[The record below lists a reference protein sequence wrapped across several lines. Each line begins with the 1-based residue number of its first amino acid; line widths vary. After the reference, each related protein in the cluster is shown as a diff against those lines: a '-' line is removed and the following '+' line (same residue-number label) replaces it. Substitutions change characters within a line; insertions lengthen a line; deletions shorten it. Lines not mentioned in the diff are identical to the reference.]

1 MRIADL
7 LTAVILALGGGLV
20 VYDSV
25 RLGIGWGSDGPRS
38 GFFPFW
44 LAVIMIVACVAIMLQ
59 ALRRTPTEPFLTRE
73 RLGPVL
79 KVLWPATAAVVLMQ
93 FVGLYV
99 ASAVYMAFYM
109 RWVGRHRWVSVIGLA
124 VAIPVVTFIVFEQ
137 WFLGPMP
144 KGPPETWLGHCAS
157 GPRESRPRLQARYP
171 SVQLVH
177 GRVRV
182 LARPRHRGAAP

>member
-73 RLGPVL
+73 RLGPGL
-79 KVLWPATAAVVLMQ
+79 KGLWPATAAGVLLP
-93 FVGLYV
+93 VLGLL
-99 ASAVYMAFYM
+99 
-109 RWVGRHRWVSVIGLA
+109 GRPPLSLA
-124 VAIPVVTFIVFEQ
+124 V
-137 WFLGPMP
+137 L
-144 KGPPETWLGHCAS
+144 
-157 GPRESRPRLQARYP
+157 
-171 SVQLVH
+171 
-177 GRVRV
+177 
-182 LARPRHRGAAP
+182 

>member
-73 RLGPVL
+73 RLGPGL
-79 KVLWPATAAVVLMQ
+79 KVVWAATAAVVLMQ

-99 ASAVYMAFYM
+99 ASPVYIAFYI
-109 RWVGRHRWVSVIGLA
+109 REGGCR
-124 VAIPVVTFIVFEQ
+124 
-137 WFLGPMP
+137 
-144 KGPPETWLGHCAS
+144 HCANAV
-157 GPRESRPRLQARYP
+157 GM
-171 SVQLVH
+171 SVV
-177 GRVRV
+177 
-182 LARPRHRGAAP
+182 AAVV

>member
-99 ASAVYMAFYM
+99 ASAVYMGFYM
-109 RWVGRHRWVSVIGLA
+109 RWRPTDRKSTRLNSSHQIISYA
-124 VAIPVVTFIVFEQ
+124 VFCLKKKKI
-137 WFLGPMP
+137 LGTITATTVKLM
-144 KGPPETWLGHCAS
+144 
-157 GPRESRPRLQARYP
+157 
-171 SVQLVH
+171 
-177 GRVRV
+177 V
-182 LARPRHRGAAP
+182 L

>member
-99 ASAVYMAFYM
+99 AAAVYMGVYM
-109 RWVGRHRWVSVIGLA
+109 RSGGRCSGAPAPRSSSTSPASRGAWSPSSTATRW
-124 VAIPVVTFIVFEQ
+124 T
-137 WFLGPMP
+137 
-144 KGPPETWLGHCAS
+144 
-157 GPRESRPRLQARYP
+157 ARD
-171 SVQLVH
+171 
-177 GRVRV
+177 GA
-182 LARPRHRGAAP
+182 ARP

>member
-73 RLGPVL
+73 RQYEMCD
-79 KVLWPATAAVVLMQ
+79 AVQDESYEVDGVEVSNFLLP
-93 FVGLYV
+93 LY
-99 ASAVYMAFYM
+99 F
-109 RWVGRHRWVSVIGLA
+109 
-124 VAIPVVTFIVFEQ
+124 T
-137 WFLGPMP
+137 
-144 KGPPETWLGHCAS
+144 
-157 GPRESRPRLQARYP
+157 
-171 SVQLVH
+171 
-177 GRVRV
+177 
-182 LARPRHRGAAP
+182 

>member
-79 KVLWPATAAVVLMQ
+79 KALCIPTAADVLMSTR
-93 FVGLYV
+93 GLYV
-99 ASAVYMAFYM
+99 ALDVSMALFI
-109 RWVGRHRWVSVIGLA
+109 RTFLLHRCVPVIDLPVG
-124 VAIPVVTFIVFEQ
+124 T
-137 WFLGPMP
+137 
-144 KGPPETWLGHCAS
+144 
-157 GPRESRPRLQARYP
+157 
-171 SVQLVH
+171 
-177 GRVRV
+177 
-182 LARPRHRGAAP
+182 